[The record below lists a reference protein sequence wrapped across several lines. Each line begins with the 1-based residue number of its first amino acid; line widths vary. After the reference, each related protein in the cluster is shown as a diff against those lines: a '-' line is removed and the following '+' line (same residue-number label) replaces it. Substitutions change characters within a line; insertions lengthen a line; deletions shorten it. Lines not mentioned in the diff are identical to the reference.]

1 MARLRNMIAILL
13 LAGVVFIGLTGAKN
27 YRQAKIT
34 DASSITG
41 VTHIGAGL
49 GDSFFAYD
57 TFTIMDTRG
66 YHTVRYYLTI
76 TGPNDAVNGAGNED
90 SARIVLQA
98 IRPGA
103 VFPFD
108 SVEGPLPQTLT
119 GVLPRATG
127 DSLMG
132 ESIRVI
138 TTVIDTLAD
147 TVATLEYTLTYDV
160 LVK

>member
-1 MARLRNMIAILL
+1 MASVRRTIAILL
-13 LAGVVFIGLTGAKN
+13 LAGIVFVGLTGGKS

-41 VTHIGAGL
+41 TTSASGT
-49 GDSFFAYD
+49 DSFFAFD

-66 YHTVRYYLTI
+66 YHTIRYYLTV
-76 TGPNDAVNGAGNED
+76 TGPNSAVNGAGNED
-90 SARIVLQA
+90 SARIVLQSV
-98 IRPGA
+98 RPGA

-119 GVLPRATG
+119 GVLPYATG
-127 DSLMG
+127 DSLLG
-132 ESIRVI
+132 ESVRAIVE
-138 TTVIDTLAD
+138 VVDTLND